1 MERVS
6 NKYKIMKTKDVWNAL
21 SAEQK
26 KLVALEAKISDLKKK
41 YEDKKA
47 KLDQN
52 KKRESNKREGNKA
65 KNTETRN
72 QKRTK
77 VQKPAW
83 MFQKPKNADLH
94 KPREWNGST
103 WHYCS
108 PETGGKCNGIYRV
121 HKPSECRSKGQ
132 NQRNGG
138 ERKGKSERSKEAT
151 ISEALSELNGNGYES
166 E

>member
-1 MERVS
+1 M
-6 NKYKIMKTKDVWNAL
+6 T
-21 SAEQK
+21 Q
-26 KLVALEAKISDLKKK
+26 EAKISDLKKK
-41 YEDKKA
+41 YENKKA
-47 KLDQN
+47 KLDQS

-77 VQKPAW
+77 GQKPAW
-83 MFQKPKNADLH
+83 MFQKPMDADLR

-103 WHYCS
+103 RHYCS
-108 PETGGKCNGIYRV
+108 PETDGKCNGVYRI
-121 HKPSECRSKGQ
+121 HKPSECQSKGQ
-132 NQRNGG
+132 NQGNGG
-138 ERKGKSERSKEAT
+138 ERKGKNEKSKEVI